1 MLDSRLRR
9 PARRRLLAGSVLL
22 LALAQTGTYAAPDLA
37 SFSDAS
43 PTEIAIQFGAWQA
56 RFREQALAAGIRPA
70 FFDRVFSG
78 ISPDPAVVRADRS
91 QPEFS
96 KPIWDYLDGVTAPAR
111 VRRGQQLLAIHSN
124 TLTQL
129 EQRYGVPR
137 HILVAV
143 WGMESNFGSNMGDNN
158 VIRALATL
166 AFEGRRPQF
175 ASEQLLAALQILQ
188 QGDVTP
194 ERMLGS
200 WAGAMGQTQFI
211 PSTYQQHAVDFDGD
225 GRRDIWTSS
234 ADALAST
241 ANYLKSSGWQRG
253 QQWGVEVNLP
263 ANFDYGLADMDLRKS
278 VAEWRALGVRPIGT
292 LYGGAA
298 DAQSASLLLPAG
310 YRGPA
315 FLVFDNFRSILRYNN
330 SAAYAMGV
338 SLLAAQ
344 FYGGGQII
352 ARWPRDEVMLTRTER
367 IEMQQLLLNL
377 GLYSGETDGI
387 IGTNTKRAIRS
398 SQQQLNL
405 PADGYPTK
413 RLLER
418 LRTLTL

>member
-1 MLDSRLRR
+1 
-9 PARRRLLAGSVLL
+9 
-22 LALAQTGTYAAPDLA
+22 
-37 SFSDAS
+37 
-43 PTEIAIQFGAWQA
+43 
-56 RFREQALAAGIRPA
+56 
-70 FFDRVFSG
+70 
-78 ISPDPAVVRADRS
+78 
-91 QPEFS
+91 
-96 KPIWDYLDGVTAPAR
+96 
-111 VRRGQQLLAIHSN
+111 
-124 TLTQL
+124 
-129 EQRYGVPR
+129 
-137 HILVAV
+137 
-143 WGMESNFGSNMGDNN
+143 
-158 VIRALATL
+158 
-166 AFEGRRPQF
+166 
-175 ASEQLLAALQILQ
+175 
-188 QGDVTP
+188 
-194 ERMLGS
+194 
-200 WAGAMGQTQFI
+200 MGQTQFI

-253 QQWGVEVNLP
+253 QQWGIEVNLP
-263 ANFDYGLADMDLRKS
+263 PTFDYALADMDLRKS
-278 VAEWRALGVRPIGT
+278 VAEWRALGIRPIGA
-292 LYGGAA
+292 LYGSAA

-344 FYGGGQII
+344 FYGGGQIM

-377 GLYSGETDGI
+377 GLYSGEMDGI

>member
-1 MLDSRLRR
+1 
-9 PARRRLLAGSVLL
+9 
-22 LALAQTGTYAAPDLA
+22 
-37 SFSDAS
+37 
-43 PTEIAIQFGAWQA
+43 
-56 RFREQALAAGIRPA
+56 
-70 FFDRVFSG
+70 
-78 ISPDPAVVRADRS
+78 
-91 QPEFS
+91 
-96 KPIWDYLDGVTAPAR
+96 
-111 VRRGQQLLAIHSN
+111 QLLAIHSN

-137 HILVAV
+137 QILVAV

-253 QQWGVEVNLP
+253 QQWGIEVNLP
-263 ANFDYGLADMDLRKS
+263 PTFDYALADMDLRKS
-278 VAEWRALGVRPIGT
+278 VAEWRALGIRPIGA
-292 LYGGAA
+292 LYGSAA

-344 FYGGGQII
+344 FYGGGQIM

-377 GLYSGETDGI
+377 GLYSGEMDGI